1 MKKFGMAL
9 GLTTV
14 VLALA
19 FAPAAGATS
28 SSVDAYGGDGGVVAG
43 IAGGGS
49 PGDPGASGDQVV
61 SSSLPFTGLDVSLL
75 VGGGVLLLVLGVGMA
90 KLTSRD
96 PVRGA

>member
-1 MKKFGMAL
+1 MKKLGMAFAM
-9 GLTTV
+9 TTV

-43 IAGGGS
+43 VGSGGS
-49 PGDPGASGDQVV
+49 PGDPGASGEQVV

-75 VGGGVLLLVLGVGMA
+75 VVGGVLLLVLGVGMA

-96 PVRGA
+96 PAQGA